1 MASIDIRFSTRIYR
15 ARLSGANAVRLN
27 EDLKRSSLS
36 IAEDDEAGQRWCA
49 ENHYNG
55 YTSYASLDDLPWRFP
70 DFADLAKHL
79 DKHVAAFAKELDFD
93 LGAKKLVLD
102 DLWINIL
109 PPGGVHTSHIHPHSA
124 ISGTYYVSIPEGAS
138 AIKFRLGARMHYD
151 DASTKRDHALIK
163 LTRKTFGDNFT
174 IYADGNGSYD
184 VPMAIR
190 IGRMMEEYKLGFFE
204 EPVPFDHYEETKQIA
219 DTLTIPIALGE
230 EEMSLRQFRYI
241 IERDVAQVIQP
252 DLMYFGGFV
261 RSLKVAR
268 MAAVAGKDCTL
279 HMSGGGLGYLYVA
292 HFASIVKNCGAHQE
306 DKGEDDTLPV
316 SCDSSSLKSEKGR
329 LKVPTGPGLGITID
343 PSFVAKASVVT
354 A

>member
-138 AIKFRLGARMHYD
+138 AIKFEDPRLG
-151 DASTKRDHALIK
+151 
-163 LTRKTFGDNFT
+163 
-174 IYADGNGSYD
+174 
-184 VPMAIR
+184 
-190 IGRMMEEYKLGFFE
+190 
-204 EPVPFDHYEETKQIA
+204 
-219 DTLTIPIALGE
+219 
-230 EEMSLRQFRYI
+230 
-241 IERDVAQVIQP
+241 
-252 DLMYFGGFV
+252 LM
-261 RSLKVAR
+261 
-268 MAAVAGKDCTL
+268 MAAPPRKKTAKPDNK
-279 HMSGGGLGYLYVA
+279 SFIYVA
-292 HFASIVKNCGAHQE
+292 PQDRTVILWESWLRHEVPLNEAAEDRISI
-306 DKGEDDTLPV
+306 
-316 SCDSSSLKSEKGR
+316 
-329 LKVPTGPGLGITID
+329 
-343 PSFVAKASVVT
+343 SFNYGWR
-354 A
+354 